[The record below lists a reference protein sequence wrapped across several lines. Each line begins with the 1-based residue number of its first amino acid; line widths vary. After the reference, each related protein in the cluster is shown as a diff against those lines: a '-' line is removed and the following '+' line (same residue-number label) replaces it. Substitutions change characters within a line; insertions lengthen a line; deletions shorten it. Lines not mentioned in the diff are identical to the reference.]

1 MLSHSVSVKNN
12 VAVGARASFR
22 GKAVVSRVQTARASR
37 KSVLARAYIR
47 EYPYPEFI
55 EEVKEAFPEKPIA
68 NVEEAR
74 VLFSALGYKY
84 LDVRPTAELEEVGKV
99 KGSINVPIMNAKWK
113 FDSKENKRVMEKS
126 ENPDFVKQVEKF
138 IPDKDTPIMVGCSD
152 GTTYSIDA
160 LMALE
165 DAGYTILVGLKGG
178 FYAWFR
184 VFDNKLNRRKSG
196 EYAEQYTHDGD
207 SCGIHSSGAGF
218 ARVDSIEQ
226 WVPPKF

>member
-1 MLSHSVSVKNN
+1 
-12 VAVGARASFR
+12 
-22 GKAVVSRVQTARASR
+22 
-37 KSVLARAYIR
+37 
-47 EYPYPEFI
+47 
-55 EEVKEAFPEKPIA
+55 
-68 NVEEAR
+68 
-74 VLFSALGYKY
+74 
-84 LDVRPTAELEEVGKV
+84 VRPTVELEEVGKV
-99 KGSINVPIMNAKWK
+99 KGCINVPIMNAKWK

-126 ENPDFVKQVEKF
+126 ENPDFVKQVEKA

-165 DAGYTILVGLKGG
+165 DAGYTTMVGLKGG

-218 ARVDSIEQ
+218 ARVDAIEQ

>member
-1 MLSHSVSVKNN
+1 
-12 VAVGARASFR
+12 
-22 GKAVVSRVQTARASR
+22 
-37 KSVLARAYIR
+37 VLQ
-47 EYPYPEFI
+47 
-55 EEVKEAFPEKPIA
+55 
-68 NVEEAR
+68 

-84 LDVRPTAELEEVGKV
+84 LDVRPTIETEEVGKV
-99 KGSINVPIMNAKWK
+99 KGSINVPLMNAKWK

-126 ENPDFVKQVEKF
+126 ENADFVKQVEKV

-165 DAGYTILVGLKGG
+165 DAGYTTMVGLKGG

-184 VFDNKLNRRKSG
+184 VFDNKLNRRKTG

-218 ARVDSIEQ
+218 ARVDAIES

>member
-1 MLSHSVSVKNN
+1 ML
-12 VAVGARASFR
+12 
-22 GKAVVSRVQTARASR
+22 Q
-37 KSVLARAYIR
+37 VL
-47 EYPYPEFI
+47 
-55 EEVKEAFPEKPIA
+55 
-68 NVEEAR
+68 
-74 VLFSALGYKY
+74 LSALGYKY
-84 LDVRPTAELEEVGKV
+84 LDVRPTIETEEVGKV
-99 KGSINVPIMNAKWK
+99 KGSINVPLMNAKWK

-126 ENPDFVKQVEKF
+126 ENADFVKQVEKV

-165 DAGYTILVGLKGG
+165 DAGYTTMVGLKGG

-184 VFDNKLNRRKSG
+184 VFDNKLNRRKTG

-218 ARVDSIEQ
+218 ARVDAIES